1 MLVVFGIERSF
12 SNWWAYNS
20 SEQSEYDPCY
30 FWKKLADGSRMDV
43 VIYVDDG
50 FVVDSYSSCADA
62 ELEALHHAFTVDVK
76 PARFFLGTNI
86 IVHDQKSVES
96 AAGAP

>member
-1 MLVVFGIERSF
+1 ML
-12 SNWWAYNS
+12 
-20 SEQSEYDPCY
+20 
-30 FWKKLADGSRMDV
+30 MT
-43 VIYVDDG
+43 G

-96 AAGAP
+96 AAGAL